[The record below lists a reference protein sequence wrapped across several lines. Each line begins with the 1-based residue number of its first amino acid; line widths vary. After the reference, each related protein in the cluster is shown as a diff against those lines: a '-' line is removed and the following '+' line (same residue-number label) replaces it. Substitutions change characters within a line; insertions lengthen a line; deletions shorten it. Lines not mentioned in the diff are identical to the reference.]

1 MLGRWTDQRRCTVP
15 RSISLPKKTHTLGLW
30 NVWTPPENRLPRA
43 RETHNKRRRDCPH
56 PMARHKHGASQ
67 VGRRRMGVAGE
78 TWILGG
84 PGGEALNVGILAMM
98 PITNVGL
105 FSIFEPTAWDTGSEA
120 KLVYDTGGRGK
131 GVAFHL
137 QKKSIHCW
145 EGVRSLFFSPRLRQ
159 NDLKWMDLDQ
169 IFKKSIKPASGVK
182 W

>member
-120 KLVYDTGGRGK
+120 KLSLWHGRK
-131 GVAFHL
+131 GEGSRFPPSKKSQSTAERGFSHFFFPETSTKWL
-137 QKKSIHCW
+137 KMNGSWPNFQKKH
-145 EGVRSLFFSPRLRQ
+145 
-159 NDLKWMDLDQ
+159 
-169 IFKKSIKPASGVK
+169 
-182 W
+182 